1 MMLSEKLALQE
12 GSLQCGAPPADMKE

>member
-1 MMLSEKLALQE
+1 MMLSEMFTLQE